1 MIKSYLAGF
10 GDLYGKED
18 LAHSCKGYFS
28 ALKDEK
34 VLQGEIITGEV
45 FRRNLVETNERRGY
59 ETFGLK
65 YGKDLRLW
73 EMLAARAKKE
83 EQLRLYIIRAE
94 VDNTGESS
102 GELLPK
108 FIHKEKLGK
117 SLVNLSR
124 NYPSLE
130 FFVYSSDIDAK
141 S

>member
-73 EMLAARAKKE
+73 EMLEAKSKQE
-83 EQLRLYIIRAE
+83 GQIHLSIIRAE
-94 VDNTGESS
+94 VDDTGESS
-102 GELLPK
+102 RELLPK
-108 FIHKEKLGK
+108 FVHKEKLGK
-117 SLVNLSR
+117 SLANLSR